1 MTNTLKD
8 AVRNFMDKQ
17 ANSLIEAN
25 PEDYFI
31 KTESYGSFNNGVGF
45 ASCGDEDVYD
55 TCRAQ
60 DEVEGNLLESL
71 NALTGKK
78 GCYLD
83 EELLEAFLSV
93 PEVNEL
99 LKMVVLGKVN
109 IVQKECAKPTNQLAE
124 EYFTNLFGNQFF
136 KGAKDA

>member
-31 KTESYGSFNNGVGF
+31 KTESYGSYNNGVGF
-45 ASCGDEDVYD
+45 ASCGDEDIYD

-60 DEVEGNLLESL
+60 NEVEANLIESL

-78 GCYLD
+78 GCYVD
-83 EELLEAFLSV
+83 EELLEAFFSV

-109 IVQKECAKPTNQLAE
+109 IIQKESAKPTNQLTE
-124 EYFTNLFGNQFF
+124 TYFANLYGNPFF
-136 KGAKDA
+136 KGAENA